1 VRLAQ
6 ATVLAISQEDVGGA
20 AILLL
25 LTVTSPTPPTDYR
38 PPFCERA
45 RSQINTT
52 TLQELLPATSTER
65 SPLHCRACTA
75 RCWPRLV
82 VVMAPVDLFI
92 TRAPQVRQ
100 AQDALSLPIGKG
112 HMLRQPGVKNSI
124 NGKLECFAIW
134 YIWRVLPV
142 GKSGSVSIG
151 SLRSCHLAHRSLAA
165 LKMDYPSQ

>member
-1 VRLAQ
+1 MQKGR
-6 ATVLAISQEDVGGA
+6 SQDA
-20 AILLL
+20 A
-25 LTVTSPTPPTDYR
+25 VTSPTPPTDYR
-38 PPFCERA
+38 PPCCERA

-52 TLQELLPATSTER
+52 TPQEQLPATSTER
-65 SPLHCRACTA
+65 SPLPCRARMA
-75 RCWPRLV
+75 RRWPRLV
-82 VVMAPVDLFI
+82 VVMAHVDLFI

-142 GKSGSVSIG
+142 GKSGRDTRVIIG